1 MRLWVRSLQPELGIR
16 RAAGAPRAGLLLG
29 ILSRAART
37 GLIGAAFGLW
47 FGQAIWSTL
56 PSVMTGAAAWDSRV
70 LLRYTLLLVA
80 TTLAGALLPAWR
92 ALRATPASLL
102 GSDGD

>member
-1 MRLWVRSLQPELGIR
+1 L
-16 RAAGAPRAGLLLG
+16 AG
-29 ILSRAART
+29 T
-37 GLIGAAFGLW
+37 VFGLW

-56 PSVMTGAAAWDSRV
+56 PSVMTGAAQWDMRV
-70 LLRYTLLLVA
+70 LLRYSLLLVL
-80 TTLAGALLPAWR
+80 TTLAGAMLPAWR